1 MDGFEGGTGTVVS
14 TPLWHCLRK
23 HAGVPAGLPLLVPGR
38 HGGDAGSDPQ
48 LRIRLPRLGRR
59 LQRPGDTCQVTVD
72 DAAQVTA
79 TFRGPQ
85 TLEVTVTGV
94 EGGFGQ
100 VVYPGGYCENTP
112 GTSQT
117 CASLH
122 AVGAGLLL
130 DVMVPEGHVFVG
142 WSGDCT
148 IAPCA
153 VLMDQTRH
161 VTATFRGP
169 QSLEVTVTGVDGG
182 FGHVVYVGG
191 SCENAPGT
199 SQTCMSLHGVGAVV
213 TLDTMAPEGHAFA
226 GWSGA
231 CAGTG
236 PCQVTM
242 DQARQVTATFRGPQ
256 TLSVTVTGIDS
267 GVGFVTFAGNSCD
280 NFPAVTITCT
290 YLQPV
295 GQLVTLQATP
305 APQNDSVFV
314 GWSGAC
320 EGTGPCQVTMDQARE
335 VTATFRGPQRLT
347 VTVVS
352 LDGYDARVYVT
363 GGPDCQA
370 APNTTQTCHYLFPLG
385 APVTLGYPIPVPI
398 STWGF
403 EGWTGDC
410 TGTGGCEVAMDAS
423 RTVTATFRGPQVLT
437 LTVSAADTGI
447 GYVEVEQGGSPR
459 QTCSNQAGYPQPC
472 VYPFGLGEVV
482 TLTPVTGMFSAFVG
496 WSGACTG
503 TGPCQ
508 VTMSQS
514 TSVSAVFA
522 HDNQAPTA
530 SAGGPYSGVR
540 GDPVTFDGF
549 GWDYEGDALTYSW
562 DFGDGGTGTGPSPT
576 HAYTALGTFTVTLTV
591 HDGQLP
597 SSPSSTTVTITNR
610 PPTAHA
616 GGPYAGVRGQVLAF
630 NGTASSDPDGDA
642 LTYAWNF
649 GDGSTGT
656 GATPTHAY
664 ATLGTFTV
672 TLTVSDGVGGSAQ
685 ATSSAT
691 ITNRAPTASAGGP
704 YSGFRNTAIAF
715 NGSGSSD
722 PDGDPLTYSWN
733 FGDGATGTG
742 ANPTHA
748 YATLGTF
755 TVTLVV
761 NDGHANSAPATATV
775 TIANRLPIANAGPD
789 RTVLHRTSVTLDGR
803 GSSDPDGTVVG
814 YQWSQLSGAAV
825 TLSGANTSVATFL
838 APKLS
843 PGQTAVLVFQL
854 RVTDNNGATA
864 TDQVTIT
871 VRR

>member
-1 MDGFEGGTGTVVS
+1 MVPEGHVFVGWSGACTVAPCVVTMDQA
-14 TPLWHCLRK
+14 R
-23 HAGVPAGLPLLVPGR
+23 
-38 HGGDAGSDPQ
+38 
-48 LRIRLPRLGRR
+48 
-59 LQRPGDTCQVTVD
+59 
-72 DAAQVTA
+72 QVTA

-85 TLEVTVTGV
+85 ALEVTVNGV
-94 EGGFGQ
+94 DGGFGQ

-122 AVGAGLLL
+122 
-130 DVMVPEGHVFVG
+130 
-142 WSGDCT
+142 
-148 IAPCA
+148 
-153 VLMDQTRH
+153 
-161 VTATFRGP
+161 
-169 QSLEVTVTGVDGG
+169 
-182 FGHVVYVGG
+182 
-191 SCENAPGT
+191 
-199 SQTCMSLHGVGAVV
+199 GVGTVV
-213 TLDTMAPEGHAFA
+213 TLDTMVPEGHAFA

-280 NFPAVTITCT
+280 NWPAATITCT

-295 GQLVTLQATP
+295 GQLVTLQATS
-305 APQNDSVFV
+305 AEGTDSVFV

-320 EGTGPCQVTMDQARE
+320 AGTGPCQVTMDQARA

-352 LDGYDARVYVT
+352 LDGYEAARVQVT

-370 APNTTQTCHYLFPLG
+370 APNTTQTCHYLFPPG
-385 APVTLGYPIPVPI
+385 APVTVGYLVPVPMT
-398 STWGF
+398 TWGF

-410 TGTGGCEVAMDAS
+410 TGTGGCGLTMDAS
-423 RTVTATFRGPQVLT
+423 RNVTATFRGPQVLT
-437 LTVSAADTGI
+437 LTVSAADTGR
-447 GYVEVEQGGSPR
+447 GWVQVQQGGSPL
-459 QTCSNQAGYPQPC
+459 QTCSNLPGWPQPC

-482 TLTPVTGMFSAFVG
+482 TLTPVADTFAVFVG

-508 VTMSQS
+508 VTLSQS
-514 TSVSAVFA
+514 QAVSAVFA
-522 HDNQAPTA
+522 HENQAPTA
-530 SAGGPYSGVR
+530 GAGGPYSGVR
-540 GDPVTFDGF
+540 NQPVAFSGVGSD
-549 GWDYEGDALTYSW
+549 WEGDALTYSW
-562 DFGDGGTGTGPSPT
+562 DFGDGSTGTGPGPT
-576 HAYTALGTFTVTLTV
+576 HAYATLGTFTVTLTV

-597 SSPSSTTVTITNR
+597 SAPSSTTVTITNR
-610 PPTAHA
+610 TPTANA
-616 GGPYAGVRGQVLAF
+616 GGPYTGVRNQPVAF
-630 NGTASSDPDGDA
+630 NGSGGDPDGDA

-649 GDGSTGT
+649 GDGTTGTGASPTHAYATLGTFTVTLVVSDGYDSSAPSTTSATVSNRPPVANAGGPYAAVRGQAISFNGSGSDPDGDPLTYAWDFGDGSTGT
-656 GATPTHAY
+656 GATPAHAY

-691 ITNRAPTASAGGP
+691 ITNRAPMASAGGP

-715 NGSGSSD
+715 NGSASSD
-722 PDGDPLTYSWN
+722 PDGDPLSYSWD
-733 FGDGATGTG
+733 FGDGSTGTG

-761 NDGHANSAPATATV
+761 NDGHVSSAPATATV
-775 TIANRLPIANAGPD
+775 TISNRLPIANAGPD
-789 RTVLHRTSVTLDGR
+789 RTVLQRTSVTLDGR
-803 GSSDPDGTVVG
+803 ASSDPDGTIVG
-814 YQWSQLSGAAV
+814 YLWTQLSGTAV
-825 TLSGANTSVATFL
+825 TLSGANTSVATFT

-871 VRR
+871 VTR